1 MPLLIQ
7 LTGSA
12 IALAAFIAAHAG
24 WITAT
29 SARYLALNVI
39 GSAAL
44 IASAVAEGQ
53 WGFVILE
60 SAWGAV
66 SAFGLYRCLT
76 RRTSQKAGQ
85 DEPDPGRCHQ
95 APAKATADL
104 LRPPGC

>member
-12 IALAAFIAAHAG
+12 IALAAFIATQAG

-29 SARYLALNVI
+29 SAPYLALNII

-44 IASAVAEGQ
+44 VTSATAGGQ

-60 SAWGAV
+60 SVWGAV
-66 SAFGLYRCLT
+66 SAFGLYRSFT
-76 RRTSQKAGQ
+76 RRTSQDARQ
-85 DEPDPGRCHQ
+85 DELDEGLQPAG
-95 APAKATADL
+95 AGEAKAHRRAD
-104 LRPPGC
+104 G

>member
-12 IALAAFIAAHAG
+12 IALAAFIATQAG
-24 WITAT
+24 WITVT
-29 SARYLALNVI
+29 STPYLALNTI

-44 IASAVAEGQ
+44 ITSAAAEAQ

-66 SAFGLYRCLT
+66 SAFGLYRNLT
-76 RRTSQKAGQ
+76 RHMSQ
-85 DEPDPGRCHQ
+85 DE
-95 APAKATADL
+95 AP
-104 LRPPGC
+104 